1 MASSWAPPEEIF
13 DGAMVWTIKIVDVV
27 PDDPSFHTKEDEE
40 LHAYTDS
47 TTNTIYLKASLPS
60 SRMKQTLLHEIIH
73 VLHFGMS
80 SHKQDNNE
88 AWVDDFSH
96 ALLRFMESNPG
107 LIPAKPKRKCRPK
120 SRKAPESS

>member
-1 MASSWAPPEEIF
+1 MAATWSPPEKVF
-13 DGAMVWTIKIVDVV
+13 DGSMEWAVVIVEEV

-47 TTNTIYLKASLPS
+47 TTNTIYLKKSLPP
-60 SRMKQTLLHEIIH
+60 SRMKQVFAHELVH

-80 SHKQDNNE
+80 SHKQDKNE

-96 ALLRFMESNPG
+96 ALVRLIESNPP
-107 LIPAKPKRKCRPK
+107 LFPAKVKRKPRAK
-120 SRKAPESS
+120 KKDGAQ